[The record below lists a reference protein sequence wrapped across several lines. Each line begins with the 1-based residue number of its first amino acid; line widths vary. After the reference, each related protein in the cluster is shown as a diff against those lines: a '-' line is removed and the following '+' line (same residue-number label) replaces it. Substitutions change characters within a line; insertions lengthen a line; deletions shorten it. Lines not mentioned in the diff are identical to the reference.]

1 MSRIRSA
8 SYSIDEFPLQEVK
21 EWRKELRNLL
31 DQFHRD
37 LEFRNNVTANFDVIY
52 SNHYATQ
59 RQLKSVE
66 TMMEEIKTKN
76 TDDAATKEQNFN
88 TRTDQCERCIV
99 LERKV
104 SEALVEVRQMKNIV
118 CETEDKYDKIENVS
132 SVVRKMSAET
142 KQELTDL
149 VEHLKMEKK
158 LKTFVNCEGHLIW
171 RVDGYKARLK
181 NAREND
187 IIIKSPIFCD
197 RLYGYSLRMDLL
209 LDGFGTWKG
218 RNILACVTVIPGEW
232 DSLLSWPCRL
242 NTDIILRDQTDD
254 ITMVI
259 SNISAYIVGQ
269 IALMTQN
276 NNNGFSS
283 GKKHFESGHS
293 EKTRCQL
300 QSPAI
305 HLYST

>member
-1 MSRIRSA
+1 MSRILSA
-8 SYSIDEFPLQEVK
+8 SYSIDALALQEVK

-37 LEFRNNVTANFDVIY
+37 LEFRNNVTANFEVIF

-66 TMMEEIKTKN
+66 TMMEEMKQRF
-76 TDDAATKEQNFN
+76 AATKEQNFN
-88 TRTDQCERCIV
+88 TKTDQCERCIV

-104 SEALVEVRQMKNIV
+104 SEALVELRQMKNIV
-118 CETEDKYDKIENVS
+118 CETEDKYNKIENVS
-132 SVVRKMSAET
+132 SDVRKMSAET

-171 RVDGYKARLK
+171 RVDGYKAKLK
-181 NAREND
+181 MAKEND

-197 RLYGYSLRMDLL
+197 RLYGYNLRMELL

-218 RNILACVTVIPGEW
+218 RNILACITVIPGEW

-242 NTDIILRDQTDD
+242 NTDITLRDQMDD

-259 SNISAYIVGQ
+259 SNI
-269 IALMTQN
+269 
-276 NNNGFSS
+276 
-283 GKKHFESGHS
+283 
-293 EKTRCQL
+293 R
-300 QSPAI
+300 AI
-305 HLYST
+305 YSLNKLY